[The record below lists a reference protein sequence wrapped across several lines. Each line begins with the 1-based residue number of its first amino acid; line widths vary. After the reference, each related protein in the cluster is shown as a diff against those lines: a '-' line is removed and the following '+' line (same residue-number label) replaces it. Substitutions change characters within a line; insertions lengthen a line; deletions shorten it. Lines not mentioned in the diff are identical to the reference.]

1 MTNHA
6 MQIVYAP
13 RDQKDA
19 NDVSESLGYITEKS
33 RSISR
38 SHGYGKSGGGSE
50 SISDQRRAL
59 LLPQEVKEIGQWKE
73 IILLENVKPILCDK
87 IRYFDDPEFTSR
99 LRTAPTIAAIDI
111 DLFVAKTSGKKRE
124 IEDGEID
131 LDEYALRPSFNAE
144 YLDIYD
150 KIALPPATDP
160 LDEEEVNQYILD
172 SLEAM
177 HIPKAAL
184 ANIDFNLDV
193 LDEVKAIM
201 HTTGLDAETARA
213 RAEDAF
219 AGLELN

>member
-1 MTNHA
+1 

-19 NDVSESLGYITEKS
+19 NDVSEKPRLYLPKKALVSAVLKVIAKAAAALTS
-33 RSISR
+33 T
-38 SHGYGKSGGGSE
+38 
-50 SISDQRRAL
+50 SDQRRAL
-59 LLPQEVKEIGQWKE
+59 LLPQEMKEIGQWKE
-73 IILLENVKPILCDK
+73 IILLKSKPILCDK

-99 LRTAPTIAAIDI
+99 LRTAPTIASIDI

-131 LDEYALRPSFNAE
+131 LDEYALRPSVTAE

-160 LDEEEVNQYILD
+160 LDEEEVNQYVLD
-172 SLEAM
+172 SLAAM

-184 ANIDFNLDV
+184 AKIDFNLDV
-193 LDEVKAIM
+193 LDEVKAVM

-213 RAEDAF
+213 RAEYVF